1 MPCLSCTAGEGNA
14 RRALT
19 PQGAASLDAA
29 QERPAPATLRA
40 YKADWVHFSQWWRA
54 DSFAPIPEASE
65 VAG

>member
-19 PQGAASLDAA
+19 PQGAAA